1 MVCRQ
6 ITVVIKKIIILLLIA
21 PVLCSAQDR
30 ASFTISQSKNNSLS
44 FEFTVL
50 SPGQS
55 VIYGMGISVFQN
67 TGRKGSDYTGYIVD
81 YTGAYEQIRARE
93 GALYVMA
100 GNSIGKR
107 FEWLFR
113 FGFGTEKIY
122 INGRGMGSR
131 TDELWYVRLKGS
143 ENILCGMGFRY
154 KIKALALS
162 VGWDTFNSFGAGLG
176 VNL

>member
-1 MVCRQ
+1 M
-6 ITVVIKKIIILLLIA
+6 LLIV

-30 ASFTISQSKNNSLS
+30 ASFIVSQSKNNSLS

-55 VIYGMGISVFQN
+55 IIYGMAISVFQN
-67 TGRKGSDYTGYIVD
+67 TGRKGNDYTGYIAD
-81 YTGAYEQIRARE
+81 FTSAYEQIRSKE

-100 GNSIGKR
+100 GNGIGKR
-107 FEWLFR
+107 FDWLFR
-113 FGFGTEKIY
+113 FGLGIEKIY
-122 INGRGMGSR
+122 INGRGIGSR

-143 ENILCGMGFRY
+143 QDILCGMAFRY
-154 KIKALALS
+154 KIKALAVS